1 MSQYLPEMWPLLAM
15 VGVFFVG
22 TFAFKLPVSVSLVGA
37 AIIGA
42 VIGGEGFPLRHLAE
56 GTLGFLDTL
65 LIIATAMIF
74 MRMIHAS
81 GLLDTIAHHLIVTF
95 QDRPASLLVLMM
107 LFAMSAGMITGSS
120 TAAVLT
126 TGAIVAPVFMSLGIS
141 RNKTGAIIAM
151 AGILGMIAPPVNI
164 PVMIIGGGIDMPYI
178 GFGLPLLIL
187 TVPLAIVIVLFLG
200 LKSARASRV
209 DEASLPPSYHS
220 EYGWKLY
227 LPLILLVVLI
237 GAERAFPQAFP
248 PLGMPLVFM
257 LCALVAPLTGRR
269 MKPLPITRDA
279 VKAALP
285 VMGILAGVGM
295 FLQIMTLTGGRGFIV
310 SMLTGLPLG
319 LLYLSIGVSMPIF
332 GAVSAYGSASILGV
346 PFVLALLGSNEII
359 VASALSLIAAMGDL
373 MPPTALAGLFAAK
386 VVKQDNYTKVLR
398 QCLLPALL
406 TVGASLAYI
415 ATAGFWGKIIF
426 RSNSLVLYGVLLAV
440 VIAAVAG
447 IMIIDR
453 VGGGRRTKEEI

>member
-15 VGVFFVG
+15 VIVFFVG

-42 VIGGEGFPLRHLAE
+42 GVGGEGFPLRHLVE
-56 GTLGFLDTL
+56 GTFGYLDTL

-74 MRMIHAS
+74 MQMIQAS
-81 GLLDTIAHHLIVTF
+81 GLLDTIAHHLIITF

-178 GFGLPLLIL
+178 GFDLPLLLL
-187 TVPLAIVIVLFLG
+187 TVPLAIVIVLILG
-200 LKSARASRV
+200 LHSARATRI
-209 DEASLPPSYHS
+209 DMASLPPSYHH

-237 GAERAFPQAFP
+237 VAERVFPQAFP
-248 PLGMPLVFM
+248 SLGMPLDFM
-257 LCALVAPLTGRR
+257 LCALITPLTGRR
-269 MKPLPITRDA
+269 MNPLQIAKDA

-310 SMLTGLPLG
+310 SMLTGLPVG
-319 LLYLSIGVSMPIF
+319 LRYLSIGVSMPVF

-346 PFVLALLGSNEII
+346 PFVLSLLGSNEII
-359 VASALSLIAAMGDL
+359 VASALSLIAGMGDL

-386 VVKQDNYTKVLR
+386 VVKQENYTKVLR
-398 QCLLPALL
+398 HCLLPALL
-406 TVGASLAYI
+406 TIGVSLAYI
-415 ATAGFWGKIIF
+415 ATAGLWEKIIF
-426 RSNSLVLYGVLLAV
+426 RSNRPLLYVVLLAIV
-440 VIAAVAG
+440 LAVAG
-447 IMIIDR
+447 ILMVLDR
-453 VGGGRRTKEEI
+453 ASVKRAKGEV